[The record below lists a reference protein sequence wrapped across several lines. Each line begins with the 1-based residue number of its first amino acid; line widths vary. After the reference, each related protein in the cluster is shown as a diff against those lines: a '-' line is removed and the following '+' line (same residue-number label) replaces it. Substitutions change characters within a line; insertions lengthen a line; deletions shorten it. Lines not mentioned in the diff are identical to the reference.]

1 MTPRESILT
10 ALRHETPSG
19 LVPHIEL
26 EYQLTAEE
34 FGMEAVRGHHLE
46 GKSAAAADD
55 LLKRNADLW
64 VRVAERFRWSAIT
77 GTHWLPLDA
86 QCRCLELIRERAGDT
101 YMLTAFLDPTY
112 SIPAGEHM
120 MDHVI
125 YLTDHAEEAKEQS
138 RQAVAS
144 QLGAARALRD
154 AGAEIVFMCADYCF
168 NTGPFLSPSMFA
180 EFVTPILTEFVDGL
194 HELGMWTVKHTDGDI
209 MPILDQLVASGTDA
223 IHSIDPMAGV
233 DIREVRRRCGSDV
246 TLFGN
251 VDCSYLQEAR
261 EELIRESTLYALEYG
276 GVDRGSYVLASSNC
290 IFRGVPQR
298 SYDVMLQIREEYG
311 YPGCRRPTDG
321 LEPPKPMGQR

>member
-1 MTPRESILT
+1 MTPRESILR
-10 ALRHETPSG
+10 ALKHEAPHG

-46 GKSAAAADD
+46 GKAPVEADD

-86 QCRCLELIRERAGDT
+86 QCRCLELIRERAGDV
-101 YMLTAFLDPTY
+101 YMLSAFLDPTY
-112 SIPAGEHM
+112 SIPSGEHM
-120 MDHVI
+120 MDHVMH
-125 YLTDHAEEAKEQS
+125 LTDHAEEAKEQS
-138 RQAVAS
+138 RKAVAG
-144 QLGAARALRD
+144 QLSAARALRD

-168 NTGPFLSPSMFA
+168 NTGPFLSPPMFA
-180 EFVTPILTEFVDGL
+180 EFVTPILTEFVGGL
-194 HELGMWTVKHTDGDI
+194 HGLGMWAVKHTDGDI
-209 MPILDQLVASGTDA
+209 MPILDQLIASGTDA

-233 DIREVRRRCGSDV
+233 DIREVRHRCGDGV
-246 TLFGN
+246 ALLGN

-261 EELIRESTLYALEYG
+261 EAGIRESTLYALEYG
-276 GVDRGSYVLASSNC
+276 GVDGGGYVLASSNC

-298 SYDVMLQIREEYG
+298 SYDVMLEVREEYG
-311 YPGCRRPTDG
+311 YPGSQRPVEG
-321 LEPPKPMGQR
+321 LEPPRPMGER